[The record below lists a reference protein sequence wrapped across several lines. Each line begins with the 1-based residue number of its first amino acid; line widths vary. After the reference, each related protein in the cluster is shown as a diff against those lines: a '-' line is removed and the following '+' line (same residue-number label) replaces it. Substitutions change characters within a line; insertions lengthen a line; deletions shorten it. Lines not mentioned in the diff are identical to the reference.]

1 MIICPVCEHQQAQ
14 GDECDNCG
22 KKLQVPKVVA
32 AVAVPTLPEL
42 EQTHHAGGRV
52 AVEAPILPELDH
64 TRQQAGPDLPPQV
77 VQDMENTRAAPIDKV
92 SVEAVPDLDTG
103 RAADDGVRTAAPSG
117 AVVCRYCRNVQA
129 EGMVCDR
136 CGMRLSRVRPA
147 AGAAGTGAKASANDE
162 DLAWMPCQKC
172 RTPTRPNKICTV
184 CGTRVVAVGA

>member
-22 KKLQVPKVVA
+22 KKLQAPRVAA
-32 AVAVPTLPEL
+32 AVAVAPLPEL

-52 AVEAPILPELDH
+52 AVEAPTIPELDH

-77 VQDMENTRAAPIDKV
+77 MPDMETTRTAPVDKV
-92 SVEAVPDLDTG
+92 SVEAVPEMDTG
-103 RAADDGVRTAAPSG
+103 RAADDGVRTAAPTG

-129 EGMVCDR
+129 EGLVCDR
-136 CGMRLSRVRPA
+136 CGMRLPRARLAPTA
-147 AGAAGTGAKASANDE
+147 TAKGGVNAE
-162 DLAWMPCQKC
+162 DLTWLPCQKC

-184 CGTRVVAVGA
+184 CGTRVVADEA

>member
-22 KKLQVPKVVA
+22 KKLQVPKVAA

-52 AVEAPILPELDH
+52 AVDAPIIPELDQ

-77 VQDMENTRAAPIDKV
+77 VQDMETTRAAPIDKV
-92 SVEAVPDLDTG
+92 SVEALPDLDTG

-129 EGMVCDR
+129 EGAVCDR
-136 CGMRLSRVRPA
+136 CGMRLPRVRPTA
-147 AGAAGTGAKASANDE
+147 AAAPGAKGAASGE
-162 DLAWMPCQKC
+162 DQPWLPCQKC

-184 CGTRVVAVGA
+184 CGTRVVAVEA